1 MPHRAFGLKGPIRG
15 LAYALLWRCANVM
28 QRATNACLIVAAA
41 LQRPEDL
48 EAANEAHWR
57 SLSSDDE
64 DGGLETWERRLYDRV
79 LRPSDR
85 VLLAG
90 CGTGRDLVALVERGW
105 DVTGLDHS
113 SEIVGLAREALA
125 RRGLTARVIDSFI
138 EAAEL
143 DARYDVVVLSGGTY
157 SYVQGSARR
166 VAMLGRLA
174 NHLSPGGRFVLT
186 YGSATPRSPLAAWLT
201 GAVARAARAG
211 WRPERGDSFTH
222 SYLVPRCLK
231 YEHLFAPGEVAREC
245 AGAGLRVSEENVG
258 SVGSEVPW
266 LIATR

>member
-1 MPHRAFGLKGPIRG
+1 MPHRAFGLAGPIRG
-15 LAYALLWRCANVM
+15 VAYALLWRCANGL
-28 QRATNACLIVAAA
+28 QRAGNACLLVAAA
-41 LQRPEDL
+41 LQRPADL
-48 EAANEAHWR
+48 EAANETHWR
-57 SLSSDDE
+57 SLSSDDA
-64 DGGLETWERRLYDRV
+64 DGGLETWEQRLYDRA

-138 EAAEL
+138 ESAEL
-143 DARYDVVVLSGGTY
+143 DAHYDVIVLSGGTY

-174 NHLSPGGRFVLT
+174 SHLSAGGRFVIT
-186 YGSATPRSPLAAWLT
+186 YGGTTPRPTLASRLMST
-201 GAVARAARAG
+201 VAGVTRAG
-211 WRPERGDSFTH
+211 WRPEPGDSFTR

-245 AGAGLRVSEENVG
+245 AEAGLRVSEERVG
-258 SVGSEVPW
+258 SAVPW
-266 LIATR
+266 LIAVR